1 MARIDDLRS
10 NLNAVRVRIAAAE
23 KAAGREPGSVTLLP
37 VTKFHP
43 ASDLGLLAELGVTE
57 VGENREQEAR
67 KKAAQFPEVHVTMI
81 GQLQTKKAN
90 AVARWAHAVHSV
102 DSAELARKLDH
113 GMELALERGDRT
125 GDVLGCFI
133 QFSADGDTSRGGAVE
148 ADIVEIAQVISD
160 AQFLRLRGLMV
171 VPPLDADPAE
181 VFTRARA
188 LTDALGSDLELS
200 AGMSGDMEEAISA
213 GSDIVR
219 VGTDIMGRRPI
230 A

>member
-10 NLNAVRVRIAAAE
+10 NLNAVRARIAAAE

-67 KKAAQFPEVHVTMI
+67 EKAAQFPDMHVTMI
-81 GQLQTKKAN
+81 GQLQTKKSN

-113 GMELALERGDRT
+113 GMELALERGNRT

-133 QFSADGDTSRGGAVE
+133 QLSADGDTSRGGAVE
-148 ADIVEIAQVISD
+148 SDIAEIAQVISD
-160 AQFLRLRGLMV
+160 AQFLHLRGLMV
-171 VPPLDADPAE
+171 VPPLDADSVE

-188 LTDALGSDLELS
+188 LTDALGSNLELS